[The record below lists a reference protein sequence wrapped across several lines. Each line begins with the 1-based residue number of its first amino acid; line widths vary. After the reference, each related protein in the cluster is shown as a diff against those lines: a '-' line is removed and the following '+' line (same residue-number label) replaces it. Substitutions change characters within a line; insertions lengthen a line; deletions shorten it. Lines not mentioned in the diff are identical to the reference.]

1 MNFPRPCTPIK
12 YDGTKELL
20 MMNIQT
26 IIIPAEFDLDDLD
39 LDDEIGLQPNKK
51 PISTIDKNI
60 KRNEHL
66 PSYKKPTPITAKYKF
81 IEKLT
86 KTTK

>member
-1 MNFPRPCTPIK
+1 MDLPRASTPISLVNI
-12 YDGTKELL
+12 KEFSML
-20 MMNIQT
+20 N
-26 IIIPAEFDLDDLD
+26 IPAIFDFDK
-39 LDDEIGLQPNKK
+39 DDEIGLQPNKK

-60 KRNEHL
+60 KRKNEHL
-66 PSYKKPTPITAKYKF
+66 PYKKPTPITAKYKF

>member
-1 MNFPRPCTPIK
+1 
-12 YDGTKELL
+12 

-39 LDDEIGLQPNKK
+39 SDDEIGLQPNKK

-60 KRNEHL
+60 KRKNEHL
-66 PSYKKPTPITAKYKF
+66 PYKKPTSITGKYKF